1 MDRKLIFLASTFGLI
16 LLLGAC
22 QPATQP
28 PTNAPPEVPPAT
40 PTTP

>member
-1 MDRKLIFLASTFGLI
+1 MDRKLIFLASAFGLI

-28 PTNAPPEVPPAT
+28 PTNTPPTVPPAT